1 MTLKDGAL
9 IDKFWNV
16 NIAKLLGEM
25 IFPAKLFPQKNS
37 PETNL
42 VFGCSR
48 SCRFIIKEKKNL
60 MIFIN
65 YKKRTPR
72 RFKTVYPNL
81 H

>member
-9 IDKFWNV
+9 IDKFWNI

-48 SCRFIIKEKKNL
+48 SCFIIKEKKKFND
-60 MIFIN
+60 F
-65 YKKRTPR
+65 Y
-72 RFKTVYPNL
+72 
-81 H
+81 

>member
-1 MTLKDGAL
+1 MTLKEGAL

-16 NIAKLLGEM
+16 NIAKLLGET

-48 SCRFIIKEKKNL
+48 SCRFIIKEKKN
-60 MIFIN
+60 F
-65 YKKRTPR
+65 
-72 RFKTVYPNL
+72 
-81 H
+81 